1 MIKKINTIRI
11 RRKMNIIHID
21 NAGIRNDTSMESLQL
36 KQEILATD
44 AATFSAHTK
53 PELFALLHK
62 AIDAGVTP
70 VLFDDKIETI
80 ASRIQELGIGSFDEV
95 SESAVLPTS
104 AYALFFTSGTTGIPT
119 GAIKNRV
126 NIEGELDALTAIF
139 EPENFERVIVTVP
152 FIHIYGFLS
161 GLMLPHRLGC
171 EVLLKEEYYPQEL
184 ITLHEHKKC
193 LVVTSPVYI
202 KALLRLKR
210 DQDLSNVVFLSST
223 GLLVEEEV
231 EHFEKQYNTK
241 IIQLFGSTETGGV
254 AIKRGVNPYWE
265 PLEGVRV
272 SKNHE
277 SRMVVDSPYLSSHLF
292 EEKIS
297 LMKRPYT
304 TTDIIEIDEKKFKL
318 LGRANEIIKIS
329 GKRIS
334 IVELENLIE
343 NTFGVNDVLITIVR
357 DSSRLK
363 DESLEIKIAGRKMPD
378 RAEIEALLKEQ
389 YSQINFDFQLLN
401 VKQVEKNNM
410 GKKVRR

>member
-1 MIKKINTIRI
+1 
-11 RRKMNIIHID
+11 MNIIHID
-21 NAGIRNDTSMESLQL
+21 NAGIRNDASMESIQL

-44 AATFSAHTK
+44 EATFSAHTK

-70 VLFDDKIETI
+70 VLFDSKIETI
-80 ASRIQELGIGSFDEV
+80 ASRVRELGISTFDG
-95 SESAVLPTS
+95 ESVKPVLPTS

-119 GAIKNRV
+119 GAIKNRE
-126 NIEGELDALTAIF
+126 NIEGELAALTAIF

-161 GLMLPHRLGC
+161 GLMLPRRLGC

-210 DQDLSNVVFLSST
+210 EQDLSNVTFLSST

-231 EHFEKQYNTK
+231 ERFEKQYNTK

-272 SKNHE
+272 TRNHE

-292 EEKIS
+292 EEKIA

-304 TTDIIEIDEKKFKL
+304 TTDIIEIEEKQFKL

-334 IVELENLIE
+334 IVELENLME
-343 NTFGVNDVLITIVR
+343 NAFGVNDVLISILHDT
-357 DSSRLK
+357 SKLK
-363 DESLEIKIAGRKMPD
+363 DESLEIKIAGRKMLS
-378 RAEIEALLKEQ
+378 ESEVQALFKEH
-389 YSQINFDFQLLN
+389 YPAINFDFTLSS
-401 VKQVEKNNM
+401 VKQIEKNNM
-410 GKKVRR
+410 GKKVRK

>member
-1 MIKKINTIRI
+1 
-11 RRKMNIIHID
+11 MNIIHID
-21 NAGIRNDTSMESLQL
+21 NAGIRNDVSMVSIQL
-36 KQEILATD
+36 KQEILATN

-62 AIDAGVTP
+62 AIDGGVTP
-70 VLFDDKIETI
+70 VLFDNKIETI
-80 ASRIQELGIGSFDEV
+80 SSRIQALGIGAFDQA

-104 AYALFFTSGTTGIPT
+104 AYALFFTSGTTGMPT
-119 GAIKNRV
+119 GAIKNRE

-161 GLMLPHRLGC
+161 GLMLPRRLGC

-184 ITLHEHKKC
+184 ITLHEHKRS

-210 DQDLSNVVFLSST
+210 NQDLSNVTFLSST
-223 GLLVEEEV
+223 GLLLEEEV
-231 EHFEKQYNTK
+231 ERFEKQYNTK

-254 AIKRGVNPYWE
+254 AIKRGVNSYWE

-292 EEKIS
+292 EEKIA

-304 TTDIIEIDEKKFKL
+304 TTDIIEIEENQFKL
-318 LGRANEIIKIS
+318 LGRTNEIIKIS

-343 NTFGVNDVLITIVR
+343 NAFGVNDVLISILQ
-357 DSSRLK
+357 DSSKLK
-363 DESLEIKIAGRKMPD
+363 DESLEIKIAGRKMPETTD
-378 RAEIEALLKEQ
+378 VEALFKEH
-389 YSQINFDFQLLN
+389 YPQINFDFKLLN
-401 VKQVEKNNM
+401 VKQIVKNNM
-410 GKKVRR
+410 GKKVRK